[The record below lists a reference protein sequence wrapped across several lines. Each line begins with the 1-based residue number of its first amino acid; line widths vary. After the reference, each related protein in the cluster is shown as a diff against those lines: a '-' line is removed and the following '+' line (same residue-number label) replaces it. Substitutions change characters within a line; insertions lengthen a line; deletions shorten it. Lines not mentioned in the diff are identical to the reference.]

1 MIILKK
7 MVFRHNR
14 IIARMKLQ
22 QLQQHPQDPYKLKPD
37 KISAQ
42 RGGHP

>member
-1 MIILKK
+1 MSIEKK
-7 MVFRHNR
+7 WFFGHNK
-14 IIARMKLQ
+14 IIARMKSQ
-22 QLQQHPQDPYKLKPD
+22 QLEQHPQDPYKLKPD